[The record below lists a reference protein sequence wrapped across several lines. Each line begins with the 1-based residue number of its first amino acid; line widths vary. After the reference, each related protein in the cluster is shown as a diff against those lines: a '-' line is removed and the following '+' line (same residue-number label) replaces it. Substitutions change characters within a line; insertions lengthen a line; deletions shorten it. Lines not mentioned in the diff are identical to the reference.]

1 MDKNHLDIDFAK
13 IAELFQIYQNS
24 LSSNNNASLLEQTKS
39 KIVVQFWK
47 TIQKAAISS
56 EMKEQSDIIV
66 ETIVNCIETYV
77 NKDPTEFSKL
87 TYSSIIRAIKAKA
100 DTETFENKTGMHISN
115 PKDRLR
121 KKIEKAYKQF
131 TAFNSGDKKEFLEY
145 AVSYCGFNRE
155 EVEMYLFPK
164 QTSSLYLKS
173 SNGSGEEYCVADK
186 YANLDKGND
195 SFEILN
201 SKNEITEQLEK
212 MNMLWLKQKVVA
224 QPVLSELLTRELLAN
239 FSKNNVS
246 ENIIEVLLKHD
257 FICKEM
263 AKLFFEDTAYK
274 LPSQQDVGKKYG
286 LTKAGASKKLSRFFE
301 KLK

>member
-1 MDKNHLDIDFAK
+1 MDKNHLDKDFAK

-39 KIVVQFWK
+39 KIIVQFWK
-47 TIQKAAISS
+47 TIQKAAITS

-66 ETIVNCIETYV
+66 ETIVNCIETYL
-77 NKDPTEFSKL
+77 NKDTTEFTKL

-121 KKIEKAYKQF
+121 KKIEKVYKQF
-131 TAFNSGDKKEFLEY
+131 TAFNSGDKKEYLEY

-164 QTSSLYLKS
+164 QTSSLYFKS

-186 YANLDKGND
+186 YANPDKGND
-195 SFEILN
+195 SFEFLN
-201 SKNEITEQLEK
+201 SKNEITEQLGK

-239 FSKNNVS
+239 FSKNNVF
-246 ENIIEVLLKHD
+246 ENIIEVFLKYD

-263 AKLFFEDTAYK
+263 AKQFFEDTTYK
-274 LPSQQDVGKKYG
+274 IPSQQDIGKKYG
-286 LTKAGASKKLSRFFE
+286 LTKAGASKKLSRFIE
-301 KLK
+301 KLL